1 MKAIIISI
9 TTLTLFFVTAI
20 NAQNFTGKAIYRT
33 STKSTFKFGKD
44 QDGVTDKMQ
53 EELKKHLQKMNQK
66 TFILEFD
73 RKTSTYKE
81 EVSLAS
87 PKSKLGGAGFAVMSL
102 GGSGN
107 TSIYYKDIIEKR
119 FVNQTEIQGKRF
131 LVKDKLPEI
140 NWELSSETKNIGT
153 YTCYKAT
160 YSKEIDNVEIS
171 INDGETVED
180 KSKET
185 IVTTAWY
192 TPQVPVSNGPGNY
205 QGLPGLILE
214 VNDGKKTIV
223 CAEIILNSSQKSK
236 IEEPKKGKVVSQ
248 KKYIKIQK
256 QKKDEMMEKFKGRNG
271 FDIGNGVNIKF
282 GG

>member
-1 MKAIIISI
+1 MKIKL
-9 TTLTLFFVTAI
+9 LTILILFCSLII
-20 NAQNFTGKAIYRT
+20 NAQSFTGKAIYKT
-33 STKSTFKFGKD
+33 SIKSSFSFDEDENSTMSD
-44 QDGVTDKMQ
+44 DM
-53 EELKKHLQKMNQK
+53 KKQLQAQLHKMNQK
-66 TFILEFD
+66 TFILNFD
-73 RKTSTYKE
+73 QKTSSYIE
-81 EVSLAS
+81 ETTLDV
-87 PKSKLGGAGFAVMSL
+87 PKPQVGGGDIVMMF

-107 TSIYYKDIIEKR
+107 ASIYFKNIKEKR
-119 FVNQTEIQGKRF
+119 FANQTEIQGKRF
-131 LVKDKLPEI
+131 LVKDKLLEI

-160 YSKEIDNVEIS
+160 YSKEVDNVEIS
-171 INDGETVED
+171 IKDGETVED

-223 CAEIILNSSQKSK
+223 CSEIILNSSQKSK

-248 KKYIKIQK
+248 NKYIKIQK
-256 QKKDEMMEKFKGRNG
+256 QKKDEIMEKFKGRNG
-271 FDIGNGVNIKF
+271 FDIGNGVNIKI

>member
-1 MKAIIISI
+1 MKIKLFTTAILLC
-9 TTLTLFFVTAI
+9 TFTI

-33 STKSTFKFGKD
+33 STKSTLKFGKD

-53 EELKKHLQKMNQK
+53 EELKKQLQKMNQK

-81 EVSLAS
+81 EVSLES
-87 PKSKLGGAGFAVMSL
+87 PKSKIGGAGVFVRSL

-107 TSIYYKDIIEKR
+107 TSIYYKDIREKR

-160 YSKEIDNVEIS
+160 YSKEVDKVEIS
-171 INDGETVED
+171 IKDGETVKD

-192 TPQVPVSNGPGNY
+192 TPQVPVSNGPAKY

-223 CAEIILNSSQKSK
+223 CAEIILNPSK
-236 IEEPKKGKVVSQ
+236 KITVTEPKKGKVVSQ
-248 KKYIKIQK
+248 KKFTKIEK
-256 QKKDEMMEKFKGRNG
+256 QKSNELMEKFKGRNG
-271 FDIGNGVNIKF
+271 VDLGNGINIKI

>member
-1 MKAIIISI
+1 MKTIIAAVA
-9 TTLTLFFVTAI
+9 LLFVFTI

-33 STKSTFKFGKD
+33 STKSTLKFGKD

-53 EELKKHLQKMNQK
+53 EELKKQLQKMNQK

-87 PKSKLGGAGFAVMSL
+87 PKSKIGGAGVFVSSL

-107 TSIYYKDIIEKR
+107 KSIYYKDIIEKR

-131 LVKDKLPEI
+131 LVKDKLLEI

-160 YSKEIDNVEIS
+160 YSKEVDKVEIS
-171 INDGETVED
+171 IKDGETIKD

-185 IVTTAWY
+185 MVTTAWY

-223 CAEIILNSSQKSK
+223 CSEIILNSSQKSK

-248 KKYIKIQK
+248 NKYIKIQK
-256 QKKDEMMEKFKGRNG
+256 QKKDEIMEKFKGRNG
-271 FDIGNGVNIKF
+271 FDIGNGVNIKI

>member
-1 MKAIIISI
+1 MRNSLTVI
-9 TTLTLFFVTAI
+9 TILLAFTI
-20 NAQNFTGKAIYRT
+20 NAQTFTGKAIYRT
-33 STKSTFKFGKD
+33 STKSTLKFGKD

-53 EELKKHLQKMNQK
+53 EELKKQLQKMNQK

-81 EVSLAS
+81 EVSLES
-87 PKSKLGGAGFAVMSL
+87 PKSKIGGAAFSVMSL

-131 LVKDKLPEI
+131 LVKDKLSEI

-160 YSKEIDNVEIS
+160 YSKEVDKVEIS
-171 INDGETVED
+171 IKDGETVKD

-192 TPQVPVSNGPGNY
+192 TPQVPVSNGPAKY

-223 CAEIILNSSQKSK
+223 CVEIILNPSQK
-236 IEEPKKGKVVSQ
+236 ITVTEPKKGKVVSQ
-248 KKYIKIQK
+248 KKYTKIQK
-256 QKKDEMMEKFKGRNG
+256 QKTDEMMEKFKGRNG
-271 FDIGNGVNIKF
+271 LDMGNGINIKI

>member
-1 MKAIIISI
+1 MRNSLTVI
-9 TTLTLFFVTAI
+9 TILLAFTI
-20 NAQNFTGKAIYRT
+20 NAQNFKGKAIYRT
-33 STKSTFKFGKD
+33 STKSSIKFGEGQK
-44 QDGVTDKMQ
+44 GVDDKMQ
-53 EELKKHLQKMNQK
+53 EDLKKRLQKMNQK

-73 RKTSTYKE
+73 RKTSTYIE
-81 EVSLAS
+81 EATLAS
-87 PKSKLGGAGFAVMSL
+87 PKSKIGGAAFSVISI

-107 TSIYYKDIIEKR
+107 RSIYYKDITEKR

-160 YSKEIDNVEIS
+160 YSKEVDKVKIS
-171 INDGETVED
+171 IKDGETVND

-192 TPQVPVSNGPGNY
+192 TPQVPVSNGPAKY

-223 CAEIILNSSQKSK
+223 CAEIILNPSK
-236 IEEPKKGKVVSQ
+236 KITVTEPKKGKVVSQ
-248 KKYIKIQK
+248 KKFTKIEK
-256 QKKDEMMEKFKGRNG
+256 QKSNELMEKFKGRNG
-271 FDIGNGVNIKF
+271 VDLGNGINIKI

>member
-1 MKAIIISI
+1 MKAIFTII
-9 TTLTLFFVTAI
+9 TTLTLFFGTTI

-33 STKSTFKFGKD
+33 SKKSTLKFGKD

-87 PKSKLGGAGFAVMSL
+87 PKSKIGGVGVFVSSL
-102 GGSGN
+102 GGSGS
-107 TSIYYKDIIEKR
+107 TSIYYKDIREKR

-131 LVKDKLPEI
+131 LVKDKLSEI

-160 YSKEIDNVEIS
+160 YSKEVDKVEIS
-171 INDGETVED
+171 IKDGETVKD

-214 VNDGKKTIV
+214 INDGKKTIV

-271 FDIGNGVNIKF
+271 FDIGNGVNIKI

>member
-1 MKAIIISI
+1 MKTIIAAVA
-9 TTLTLFFVTAI
+9 LLFVFTI

-33 STKSTFKFGKD
+33 SIKSTLKFGKN

-53 EELKKHLQKMNQK
+53 EELKKQLQKMNQK

-87 PKSKLGGAGFAVMSL
+87 PKSKIGGAGVFVSSL
-102 GGSGN
+102 GGSGS
-107 TSIYYKDIIEKR
+107 TSIYYKDIREKR

-160 YSKEIDNVEIS
+160 YSTEVDKVEIS
-171 INDGETVED
+171 IKDGETVKD
-180 KSKET
+180 KNKET

-192 TPQVPVSNGPGNY
+192 TPQVPVSNGPAKY

-223 CAEIILNSSQKSK
+223 CAEIILNSSKK
-236 IEEPKKGKVVSQ
+236 ITVIEPKKGKVVSQ
-248 KKYIKIQK
+248 KKYTKIQK
-256 QKKDEMMEKFKGRNG
+256 QKRDEMMDKIKGRNG
-271 FDIGNGVNIKF
+271 LDMGNGVNIKF

>member
-1 MKAIIISI
+1 MNTI
-9 TTLTLFFVTAI
+9 TTAFTILLACTI

-33 STKSTFKFGKD
+33 STKSTLKFGKD

-53 EELKKHLQKMNQK
+53 EELKEQLQKMNQK

-73 RKTSTYKE
+73 RKTSTYTE

-87 PKSKLGGAGFAVMSL
+87 PKSKIGGAGFALMSI

-107 TSIYYKDIIEKR
+107 MSIYYKDIIEKR
-119 FVNQTEIQGKRF
+119 FVNQTEIHGKRF
-131 LVKDKLPEI
+131 LVKDKLSEI

-160 YSKEIDNVEIS
+160 YSKEVDKVKIS
-171 INDGETVED
+171 IKDGKTVKD

-192 TPQVPVSNGPGNY
+192 TPQVPVSNGPATY

-214 VNDGKKTIV
+214 VNDGKKTTV
-223 CAEIILNSSQKSK
+223 CAEIILNPSQKSK

-248 KKYIKIQK
+248 KKFTKIQK
-256 QKKDEMMEKFKGRNG
+256 QKSDELMEKFKGRNG
-271 FDIGNGVNIKF
+271 FDMGNGVNIKI

>member
-1 MKAIIISI
+1 MKIKLL
-9 TTLTLFFVTAI
+9 TTLILFCSLSI

-33 STKSTFKFGKD
+33 SKKSTLKFGKD
-44 QDGVTDKMQ
+44 QEGVTDKMQ
-53 EELKKHLQKMNQK
+53 EELKKQLQKMNQK

-87 PKSKLGGAGFAVMSL
+87 PKSKIGGVGVFVTSL

-107 TSIYYKDIIEKR
+107 TSIYYKDIREKR

-160 YSKEIDNVEIS
+160 YSKEVDNVEIS
-171 INDGETVED
+171 IKDGETVED

-248 KKYIKIQK
+248 KKYTKIQK
-256 QKKDEMMEKFKGRNG
+256 QKRDEMMEKFKGRNG
-271 FDIGNGVNIKF
+271 FDMGNGINIKM

>member
-1 MKAIIISI
+1 MKIKLL
-9 TTLTLFFVTAI
+9 TTLILFCSLII
-20 NAQNFTGKAIYRT
+20 NAQSFTGKAIYKT
-33 STKSTFKFGKD
+33 SIKSSFSFDEDENSTMSD
-44 QDGVTDKMQ
+44 DM
-53 EELKKHLQKMNQK
+53 KKQLQAQLHKMNQK
-66 TFILEFD
+66 TFILNFD
-73 RKTSTYKE
+73 QKTSSYIE
-81 EVSLAS
+81 ETTLDV
-87 PKSKLGGAGFAVMSL
+87 PKPQVGGGDIVMMF

-107 TSIYYKDIIEKR
+107 ASIYFKNIKEKR
-119 FVNQTEIQGKRF
+119 FANQTEIQGKRF
-131 LVKDKLPEI
+131 LVKDKLLEI

-160 YSKEIDNVEIS
+160 YSKEVDNVEIS
-171 INDGETVED
+171 IKDGETVED

-223 CAEIILNSSQKSK
+223 CSEIILNSSQKSK

-248 KKYIKIQK
+248 NKYIKIQK
-256 QKKDEMMEKFKGRNG
+256 QKKDEIMEKFKGRNG
-271 FDIGNGVNIKF
+271 FDIGNGVNIKI